1 MVRGAVMMAASPTH
15 FPHTRGDGPRS
26 SYDGCVPNT
35 FSPHAWGWSDD
46 MPLEEGAAGIFPTR
60 VGMVRGLSSWN
71 RSTPHFPH
79 TRGDGPLNPLI
90 KEIYAL
96 FSPHAWGW
104 SAVVLEP
111 GEGLTI
117 FPTRVG
123 MVRLNG
129 LPYTQGFYFPHTR
142 GDGPLLCRFQG
153 TAKTFSPHAWG
164 WSALLSA
171 LRTAFSIFPTRVGM
185 VRAARPSG
193 RGVGNFPHTRGDGP
207 YPPAGA
213 GGGT

>member
-1 MVRGAVMMAASPTH
+1 
-15 FPHTRGDGPRS
+15 
-26 SYDGCVPNT
+26 
-35 FSPHAWGWSDD
+35 
-46 MPLEEGAAGIFPTR
+46 
-60 VGMVRGLSSWN
+60 MVRGLSSWN

-123 MVRLNG
+123 MVRASRRLCSTNAD
-129 LPYTQGFYFPHTR
+129 FPHTR
-142 GDGPLLCRFQG
+142 GDGPMETLYAAIDSAFSPHAWGWSGG
-153 TAKTFSPHAWG
+153 TLVRVHGVPIFPTRVGMVRLRDLSYYAVFNFPHTRGDGPRSSYDGCVPNTFSPHAWG
-164 WSALLSA
+164 WSAEQL
-171 LRTAFSIFPTRVGM
+171 
-185 VRAARPSG
+185 
-193 RGVGNFPHTRGDGP
+193 
-207 YPPAGA
+207 
-213 GGGT
+213 